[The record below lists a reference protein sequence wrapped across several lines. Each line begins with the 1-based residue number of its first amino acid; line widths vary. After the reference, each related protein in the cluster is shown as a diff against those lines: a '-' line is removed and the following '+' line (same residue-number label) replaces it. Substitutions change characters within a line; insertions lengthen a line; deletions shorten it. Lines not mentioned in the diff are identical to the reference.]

1 MTVASLEPVLCFAL
15 FSLAKIE
22 MSHERRANPFVA
34 TDMNELTP
42 GNVHAFLK
50 RFQLKGGRLIRISI
64 RPRRGEATT
73 AELRLTA
80 LETTTSQPVRLRM
93 TFTGVEEYR
102 FQRRPSAPLVRL
114 KEVQIGFF
122 GTLAYV
128 NLDAFPEEGPP
139 KIMDFR
145 ASDCFLA
152 GRIVSWEVVEKK

>member
-1 MTVASLEPVLCFAL
+1 
-15 FSLAKIE
+15 
-22 MSHERRANPFVA
+22 MSYERRANPLAA
-34 TDMNELTP
+34 TDMNELTA

-64 RPRRGEATT
+64 RPRRGETTT

-80 LETTTSQPVRLRM
+80 LDATTNEPVRLRL

-102 FQRRPSAPLVRL
+102 FQRRPSAPLVCL
-114 KEVQIGFF
+114 KEVQVGFF
-122 GTLAYV
+122 GALTYL

-139 KIMDFR
+139 KVMDFR

-152 GRIVSWEVVEKK
+152 GRIVSWELIEKKK